1 METTPSDEA
10 SKTAAA
16 GAATS
21 TSTPTANAP
30 TAPATFTPLFGG
42 AKILLAETPKAV
54 TPFGGLC
61 SFIAFLQQ
69 IGFGAKVAQALPFAA
84 PTSPN
89 AIPLAHTFTAFF
101 FAVVTG
107 ASRFAHTDWL
117 RGDRALHALLGI
129 ARFPGD
135 DTVRAFFRRFTQ
147 GHVEAFWRPLWTWS
161 LTLLATPPAG
171 FHLDL
176 DSTVIC
182 REGQQEGA
190 RKGYNPRRKGR
201 NSHHPLL
208 AVLAEAPFILHGWLR
223 SGNCSS
229 ARGAVEFLKE
239 ALALAPATLK
249 VRCVRADS
257 GFFADDF
264 LAFLESRALSY
275 VVVARLTSAVKRG
288 CVGLPDSA
296 WTKVD
301 ENYSVG
307 EISLQLQG
315 WAKARRFIVV
325 REQVRDDKA
334 AVGRLLLDVPGYTYR
349 VFVTNRSDAGAV
361 IWRDYNGRACVEQR
375 IEELKNDL
383 SAGGFCVRE
392 FFGTEAAFLSV
403 LFAFNLLGLY
413 QRQLDP
419 ARPYRQP
426 ATLRSQVFVAG
437 AILGLAGKQ
446 VALKLSQ
453 AWGGLAKHRPL
464 LDAILQWTPL
474 TSPKLDAVLPA
485 TVPAGASP

>member
-1 METTPSDEA
+1 MKIEPSDEA
-10 SKTAAA
+10 PKAALA
-16 GAATS
+16 G
-21 TSTPTANAP
+21 
-30 TAPATFTPLFGG
+30 FTPLFGG
-42 AKILLAETPKAV
+42 AKIVLAETPKAV

-61 SFIAFLQQ
+61 SFIAYLQQ
-69 IGFGAKVAQALPFAA
+69 IGFGLRVAQTLPFPA

-89 AIPLAHTFTAFF
+89 AIPLAHTFTAFL

-129 ARFPGD
+129 TRFPGD

-147 GHVEAFWRPLWTWS
+147 GHIEAFWRPLWRWS
-161 LTLLATPPAG
+161 LALVTVPPEG

-176 DSTVIC
+176 DSTIFC
-182 REGQQEGA
+182 REGHQEGA

-201 NSHHPLL
+201 KSHHPLL

-223 SGNCSS
+223 SGNCGS
-229 ARGAVEFLKE
+229 ARGAAEFLKE

-257 GFFADDF
+257 GFFADEF
-264 LAFLESRALSY
+264 LSFLEARQLPY
-275 VVVARLTSAVKRG
+275 VVVARLTGGVKRR
-288 CVGLPDSA
+288 CAGLPESA
-296 WTKVD
+296 WTELD
-301 ENYSVG
+301 GNYCVG

-315 WAKARRFIVV
+315 WAVARRFIVV
-325 REQVRDDKA
+325 RERVRENKA
-334 AVGRLLLDVPGYTYR
+334 AVGRLLLEVPGYTYR

-403 LFAFNLLGLY
+403 LFAFNLLSLY
-413 QRQLDP
+413 QRQLAP
-419 ARPYRQP
+419 ERAYRQP

-437 AILGLAGKQ
+437 AILGLIGKQ
-446 VALKLSQ
+446 TALKLSQ

-464 LDAILQWTPL
+464 LDVVLQWSPPTP
-474 TSPKLDAVLPA
+474 PKLDCVLPQ

>member
-1 METTPSDEA
+1 
-10 SKTAAA
+10 
-16 GAATS
+16 
-21 TSTPTANAP
+21 
-30 TAPATFTPLFGG
+30 
-42 AKILLAETPKAV
+42 
-54 TPFGGLC
+54 
-61 SFIAFLQQ
+61 
-69 IGFGAKVAQALPFAA
+69 
-84 PTSPN
+84 
-89 AIPLAHTFTAFF
+89 
-101 FAVVTG
+101 
-107 ASRFAHTDWL
+107 L

-446 VALKLSQ
+446 VALKLLQ
-453 AWGGLAKHRPL
+453 ASGGLAKHWPL
-464 LDAILQWTPL
+464 LDAILQ
-474 TSPKLDAVLPA
+474 
-485 TVPAGASP
+485 

>member
-1 METTPSDEA
+1 MEPEPTDETLKA
-10 SKTAAA
+10 
-16 GAATS
+16 
-21 TSTPTANAP
+21 
-30 TAPATFTPLFGG
+30 APAACTALFGG
-42 AKILLAETPKAV
+42 AKIVLAETPKAV

-61 SFIAFLQQ
+61 SFIAYLQQ
-69 IGFGAKVAQALPFAA
+69 IGFGVRVAQALPFPA
-84 PTSPN
+84 PSSPN

-129 ARFPGD
+129 TRFPGD
-135 DTVRAFFRRFTQ
+135 DTVRAFFRRFKQ
-147 GHVEAFWRPLWTWS
+147 GHIEGFWRPLWQWS
-161 LTLLATPPAG
+161 LTLVAVPPAG
-171 FHLDL
+171 CHLDL
-176 DSTVIC
+176 DSTVFC

-201 NSHHPLL
+201 KSHHPLL

-229 ARGAVEFLKE
+229 ARGVVEFLKE

-249 VRCVRADS
+249 LQGVRADS
-257 GFFADDF
+257 GFFADEF
-264 LAFLESRALSY
+264 LSFLEARALPY
-275 VVVARLTSAVKRG
+275 TVVARLTGSVKRS
-288 CVGLPDSA
+288 CAGLADSA

-315 WAKARRFIVV
+315 WSAARRFVVV
-325 REQVRDDKA
+325 RERVRENKA

-349 VFVTNRSDAGAV
+349 VFVTNRSDAGEL
-361 IWRDYNGRACVEQR
+361 IWRDYNGRAGVEQR
-375 IEELKNDL
+375 IEELKHDL

-392 FFGTEAAFLSV
+392 FFGTEADFLSV
-403 LFAFNLLGLY
+403 LFAFNLLSLY
-413 QRQLDP
+413 QRQLAP

-437 AILGLAGKQ
+437 AILGLIGKQ
-446 VALKLSQ
+446 TALRLSQ
-453 AWGGLAKHRPL
+453 AWGGLSKHRPL
-464 LDAILQWTPL
+464 LDAVLQWRPP
-474 TSPKLDAVLPA
+474 TSPKLDSLLPQ
-485 TVPAGASP
+485 TIPAGASP